1 MLRGRNEEFER
12 YRKLII
18 APIVTEKSMR
28 ESEGNNKYTFRVHP
42 DATKIDIKR
51 GVEALFDVRVTKVNT
66 MTVAGKARR
75 RSYRHR
81 EGKTAEW
88 KKAVVTLAPGSSID
102 VI

>member
-1 MLRGRNEEFER
+1 MLTGRNAELER
-12 YRKLII
+12 YRKLIL
-18 APIVTEKSMR
+18 APIITEKSMR
-28 ESEGNNKYTFRVHP
+28 ESEVNNKYTFKVHP

-51 GVEALFDVRVTKVNT
+51 AIETIFNVRVLKVNT

-88 KKAVVTLAPGSSID
+88 KKAVITLAPGSSID